1 MHSFPDEDTYRVP
14 VSQGRRQTG
23 EERQTEMETRG
34 EKGREQTS
42 SVCIVLEA
50 EILYSFCNH
59 VD

>member
-14 VSQGRRQTG
+14 VPQGRRQTG

-42 SVCIVLEA
+42 SV
-50 EILYSFCNH
+50 
-59 VD
+59 